1 IKLPQCGS
9 GRSRTVLPS
18 VLRSSG
24 PWWRESIADAC
35 PSPSAVAADCLI
47 RRARFRVFPT
57 VADAPGRLGGSGTEH
72 RETSRGAQ
80 VEAVRPTERIDMS
93 HAVVMQVKLPRGD
106 DQAEERMLKE
116 QVIPH
121 ARTQAGFQKGMW
133 MRSDDETGMGVVVFD
148 NEDNAQAAMAA
159 LKPPAGGPVLISSK
173 VFQIGAEA

>member
-1 IKLPQCGS
+1 
-9 GRSRTVLPS
+9 
-18 VLRSSG
+18 
-24 PWWRESIADAC
+24 
-35 PSPSAVAADCLI
+35 
-47 RRARFRVFPT
+47 
-57 VADAPGRLGGSGTEH
+57 
-72 RETSRGAQ
+72 
-80 VEAVRPTERIDMS
+80 MS